1 MPGRNFKE
9 NFDGLF
15 HMREG
20 WSSEESRGAPDGAE
34 ELWAIKV
41 QQGSDD
47 INIVTTKA
55 FEYPLPKNNR
65 SSHIKCWGKWNMLL
79 HCTFQ

>member
-1 MPGRNFKE
+1 MKNQ
-9 NFDGLF
+9 
-15 HMREG
+15 
-20 WSSEESRGAPDGAE
+20 RGAPDGAE

-65 SSHIKCWGKWNMLL
+65 SSDIKCRLKIQDY
-79 HCTFQ
+79 F